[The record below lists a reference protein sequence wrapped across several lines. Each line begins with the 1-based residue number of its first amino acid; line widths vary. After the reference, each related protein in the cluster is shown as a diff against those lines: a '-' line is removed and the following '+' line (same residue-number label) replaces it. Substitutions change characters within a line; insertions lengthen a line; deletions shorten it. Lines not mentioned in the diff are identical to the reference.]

1 MAGKEFFESGIESFR
16 LFVVAVFGALT
27 VTGVAPSRA
36 QTPVIRRIG
45 NDSVVVIAGEI
56 YRAGSL
62 HRKLL
67 GDNYRDEWTTP
78 ITVPVLNLKTFHGGL
93 TPTKEGGGMQAKNL
107 RLVAPDSSE
116 WVFRQVRKT
125 NLILGPEYKHTII
138 WYIVRDEGSASHPT
152 AGVAAAPLLSAANVL
167 HPTPQL
173 YYMPDDPA
181 LGDFR
186 KD

>member
-16 LFVVAVFGALT
+16 LFAVAVFSALT
-27 VTGVAPSRA
+27 VTGVAPARA

-67 GDNYRDEWTTP
+67 GNNYREEWTTP
-78 ITVPVLNLKTFHGGL
+78 ITVPVLDLRTLHGGL
-93 TPTKEGGGMQAKNL
+93 HPTKEGGGVQAPSL

-116 WVFRQVRKT
+116 WVFRLVRKLHT
-125 NLILGPEYKHTII
+125 ALGPAFNHTI
-138 WYIVRDEGSASHPT
+138 
-152 AGVAAAPLLSAANVL
+152 
-167 HPTPQL
+167 
-173 YYMPDDPA
+173 
-181 LGDFR
+181 
-186 KD
+186 